1 MPFCPKC
8 KYEYK
13 AGVFKCPDCDVELVA
28 SLPPE
33 ERSSAEFPAEY
44 KDWVQVARLTSNE
57 YSEMLQEGLRAKQ
70 IPAVILSGTGHFG
83 QTGQMGTDLYRAV
96 GGGYSLFVPR
106 EHVADACAEAEQMLG
121 EIWQVALLIDPQQFR

>member
-1 MPFCPKC
+1 M
-8 KYEYK
+8 
-13 AGVFKCPDCDVELVA
+13 ATCPDCDVELVA